1 MPPPKPGST
10 CCGAQ
15 GQGDSIPGQLCLST
29 LLPRPL
35 SFSPVALAVR
45 AHPLAPC
52 RAPHSASPRNTAVK
66 TLSSKEAAELISRD
80 SILSSARTLFHY
92 LKLNTAP
99 RCPANTLRQ
108 LATAEQINGQ
118 QEASSGPASPRGLGL
133 RPIFLADAG
142 EDKKAS
148 VGWERLQ
155 AEQRGTKGPPR
166 THAYCRFW
174 TKSAISR

>member
-10 CCGAQ
+10 CCGAR

-45 AHPLAPC
+45 AHPTGSLQSPALSQPQE
-52 RAPHSASPRNTAVK
+52 HSNRDF
-66 TLSSKEAAELISRD
+66 LSSKEAAELISRD

-118 QEASSGPASPRGLGL
+118 QEASSGLASPRGLGL
-133 RPIFLADAG
+133 RPIFLTDAG
-142 EDKKAS
+142 EEKKAS

-155 AEQRGTKGPPR
+155 AEQRGTKGPPT
-166 THAYCRFW
+166 THAYCHF
-174 TKSAISR
+174 